1 MNTKEKRLPAS
12 RECSLMIQGF
22 PRDLKN
28 QFAAFCKVHN
38 RTLKEGAM
46 VLFQM
51 AVELKVN
58 PFQES

>member
-1 MNTKEKRLPAS
+1 
-12 RECSLMIQGF
+12 MIQGF

-38 RTLKEGAM
+38 LTLKEGAM